1 MFFHNRFS
9 LTFEKFYY
17 PEMKSALRQTILILL
32 LGLTAHKGNCQVRAL
47 EYYLTTGESNSPLLK
62 DISNQIQA
70 NQYDSL
76 IARASFLPQVNFNAY
91 LMYAPIV
98 NGWGY
103 SDVIT
108 NGQNLTG
115 TLNVNQQ
122 IFNKKT
128 REANFQK
135 YGLET
140 NSLDN
145 TRKITLNELKK
156 AITAQYLTAYSALL
170 ERNFQQQVLS
180 ALNDEEKILK
190 IWVEKGIYKQTDYLS
205 MKVEMLNLERNT
217 RELDLQYHKE
227 FWNLSMICGISDTVL
242 YDLSLPSID
251 ESLRNLPENS
261 PLFRRFVIDSLKIQN
276 EKLLIDRKY
285 KPSVSWF
292 SDGGIINN
300 EPQYLYQNF
309 GISFGL
315 SMTLPV
321 YDGNQRK
328 LNYGK
333 IRVQEETRKY
343 YQDFFSFQFNSRLKQ
358 LQVELE
364 KIRDLGHE
372 NEKQIALATEL
383 VKQDKTSLNIG
394 SLSITDYILA
404 LKNLIEA
411 KHSGIIYQIRAQ
423 FILNEINFWKQ

>member
-1 MFFHNRFS
+1 MLS
-9 LTFEKFYY
+9 
-17 PEMKSALRQTILILL
+17 PLRNTLFILL
-32 LGLTAHKGNCQVRAL
+32 LMLISLAGNCQERTL
-47 EYYLTTGESNSPLLK
+47 EYYLTTGAANSPVLK
-62 DISNQIQA
+62 DLSNQIQA

-76 IARASFLPQVNFNAY
+76 IARASYLPQVNFNAY
-91 LMYAPIV
+91 LMYAPVV

-140 NSLDN
+140 RNLDN
-145 TRKITLNELKK
+145 TRKITVNELKK
-156 AITAQYLTAYSALL
+156 AITAQYLAAYSALL
-170 ERNFQQQVLS
+170 ERKFQQQVLS
-180 ALNDEEKILK
+180 ALYDEEKILK
-190 IWVEKGIYKQTDYLS
+190 IWVEKGTYRQTDYLS
-205 MKVEMLNLERNT
+205 LKVEMMNLERNT
-217 RELDLQYHKE
+217 RDLDLQYRKE
-227 FWNLSMICGISDTVL
+227 FWNLNMICGISDTTL
-242 YDLSLPSID
+242 FDLSLPSMD
-251 ESLRNLPENS
+251 ESMKNIPENS
-261 PLFRRFVIDSLKIQN
+261 PLFLRFLIDSLRLQN
-276 EKLLIDRKY
+276 EKLMIDRKY

-292 SDGGIINN
+292 SDGGIVNN

-333 IRVQEETRKY
+333 IRAQEETRKY
-343 YQDFFSFQFNSRLKQ
+343 YQDYFSFQYNSRLKQ
-358 LQVELE
+358 LQSELA
-364 KIRDLGHE
+364 KIRELGKE
-372 NEKQIALATEL
+372 NEKQIVLAGEL
-383 VKQDKTSLNIG
+383 VDQDKALLNIG
-394 SLSITDYILA
+394 SLSITDYILG

-411 KHSGIIYQIRAQ
+411 KHNGILYQIRAQ